1 MYRLEKGGAS
11 VTMPHMNTR
20 LLPATLV
27 LIGIACVAMALAAAR
42 HGMSVSLY
50 AL

>member
-1 MYRLEKGGAS
+1 
-11 VTMPHMNTR
+11 MPHMNTR

-27 LIGIACVAMALAAAR
+27 AIGVAFVLLALAAAR
-42 HGMSVSLY
+42 HGMAASLY